1 MKKINFFL
9 KKLKYLTKKIY
20 FFRIVSYFIL
30 PRYKPF
36 KKLTLNKDSLIIDLG
51 ANIGDKTQYFHD
63 RYKCKIICYEPN
75 KIAFNIL
82 EKRFHKLSNIICI
95 NKGVSKNE
103 KEKKLYHHKEYEN
116 DKLDFSQGSSFLE
129 NKSNV
134 NSKNFDY
141 VQTLPISE
149 LLDEHKYIDLIKI
162 DIEGYEY
169 EIIPELITNKS
180 KIKYVIAELHGD
192 PVIKNYDNTQK
203 NKNLEKKYMNLVS
216 LLKDKELFESWF
228 FQYY

>member
-1 MKKINFFL
+1 MKKINFFF
-9 KKLKYLTKKIY
+9 KKIKYLIKKIY

-82 EKRFHKLSNIICI
+82 EKRFHKLPNIICI

-103 KEKKLYHHKEYEN
+103 REKKLYHHKEYEN
-116 DKLDFSQGSSFLE
+116 DNFGEVNTDFSDAEKVVNMYAYIVGEQIVYDYINSLE
-129 NKSNV
+129 
-134 NSKNFDY
+134 
-141 VQTLPISE
+141 
-149 LLDEHKYIDLIKI
+149 
-162 DIEGYEY
+162 
-169 EIIPELITNKS
+169 
-180 KIKYVIAELHGD
+180 
-192 PVIKNYDNTQK
+192 
-203 NKNLEKKYMNLVS
+203 EKRA
-216 LLKDKELFESWF
+216 
-228 FQYY
+228 

>member
-1 MKKINFFL
+1 MKIIQSFF
-9 KKLKYLTKKIY
+9 KKLKYLIKKIY
-20 FFRIVSYFIL
+20 LFRLISYCIL
-30 PRYKPF
+30 PRYSPF
-36 KKLTLNKDSLIIDLG
+36 KKLILNKNSIIIDLG
-51 ANIGDKTQYFHD
+51 ANIGDKTQYFND

-75 KIAFNIL
+75 KIAYDIL
-82 EKRFHKLSNIICI
+82 KKRFKKSSNIICI

-103 KEKKLYHHKEYEN
+103 REKKLYYHKQYEN
-116 DKLDFSQGSSFLE
+116 DKLDFSQGSSFLDNKE
-129 NKSNV
+129 NI

-141 VQTLPISE
+141 VQTLPIYE

-169 EIIPELITNKS
+169 EIIPELISNKN

-192 PVIKNYDNTQK
+192 PVRKNYDNTQK
-203 NKNLEKKYMNLVS
+203 NKKLEKKYLDLMNLLNQKK
-216 LLKDKELFESWF
+216 LLDSWF

>member
-1 MKKINFFL
+1 MKIIQFFF
-9 KKLKYLTKKIY
+9 KKLKYLIKKIY
-20 FFRIVSYFIL
+20 LFRLISYYLL
-30 PRYKPF
+30 PRYSPF
-36 KKLTLNKDSLIIDLG
+36 KKLILNKNSVIIDLG

-75 KIAFNIL
+75 KIAFDIL
-82 EKRFHKLSNIICI
+82 KKRFQKFSNIICI

-103 KEKKLYHHKEYEN
+103 REKKLYYHKQYEN
-116 DKLDFSQGSSFLE
+116 DKLDFSQGSSFLDNKE
-129 NKSNV
+129 NI

-169 EIIPELITNKS
+169 EIIPELITNKN
-180 KIKYVIAELHGD
+180 KIRYVIAELHGD
-192 PVIKNYDNTQK
+192 PVRKNYDNTQK
-203 NKNLEKKYMNLVS
+203 NKKLEKNFLDLVNLLNNKK
-216 LLKDKELFESWF
+216 LLDSWF